1 MRACCSRLSV
11 HCCAIWEVARDVLSG
26 GDDGRVERLH
36 YHFGAVLLLILSSLV
51 LGLAAPDEDIW
62 LMAVVVLQG
71 ATLIAAVVA
80 SRAHEWVIRL
90 TIAAATLLMVAALG
104 AVIGTE
110 DLGGDSARLI
120 SFLMVA
126 LAPPAIVAGVR
137 RQFLAEQRITMQTM
151 FGVLCLYLLLGL
163 LFAAAYGTIQ
173 DVFGGGDFFVATAGD
188 SSDFLYFSFA
198 TLTTVGYG
206 DLIAATD
213 VGRSLAITEA
223 LVGQIYLV
231 TVVALIVGNLRAA
244 PRSPRRSP

>member
-1 MRACCSRLSV
+1 M
-11 HCCAIWEVARDVLSG
+11 VARDVLSG

-51 LGLAAPDEDIW
+51 LGLAAPDEDVW

-80 SRAHEWVIRL
+80 SRAHKWVIRL
-90 TIAAATLLMVAALG
+90 TIAAVTLLMVAALG

-120 SFLMVA
+120 SFLMIA
-126 LAPPAIVAGVR
+126 LAPPALITGVR
-137 RQFLAEQRITMQTM
+137 KQFRSEQRITLETM

-163 LFAAAYGTIQ
+163 LFAAAYGTLQ
-173 DVFGGGDFFVATAGD
+173 DVFGVDDGKFFTTGVGD
-188 SSDFLYFSFA
+188 SADFLYFSFS

-206 DLIAATD
+206 DLIAATN

-223 LVGQIYLV
+223 LLGQIYLV
-231 TVVALIVGNLRAA
+231 TVVALIVGNMRPRNADGPERA
-244 PRSPRRSP
+244 